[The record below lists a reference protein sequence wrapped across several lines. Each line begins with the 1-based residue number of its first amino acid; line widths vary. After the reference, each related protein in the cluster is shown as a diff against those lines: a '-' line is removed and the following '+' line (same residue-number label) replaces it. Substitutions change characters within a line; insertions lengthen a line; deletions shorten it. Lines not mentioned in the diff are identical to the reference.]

1 MGEDLALVDPVQADP
16 AQEDLAVS
24 VQEDLAPVDPVRA
37 DPAQEDL
44 AVSVQADPAQEDLAV
59 SVQEDLALVDP
70 VQADPAQ
77 QGPAQEGPA
86 PEDLVLV
93 DLVLVDQ
100 VRQLRPLQRKLKSST
115 ATMTQP
121 KRSRSKSQSLIQQM
135 LSTPQRDGSVME
147 EINGR
152 KPTLLVNLEL
162 QHSSPRMAA
171 TGWSSVQKSQLR
183 AARR

>member
-59 SVQEDLALVDP
+59 LVQ
-70 VQADPAQ
+70 
-77 QGPAQEGPA
+77 
-86 PEDLVLV
+86 V

-152 KPTLLVNLEL
+152 KPTLLVNLEP

>member
-44 AVSVQADPAQEDLAV
+44 AVSVQA
-59 SVQEDLALVDP
+59 
-70 VQADPAQ
+70 
-77 QGPAQEGPA
+77 
-86 PEDLVLV
+86 